1 MLARTCYRFLP
12 HTRRPGVALPQLPEG
27 FDVNDPDMY
36 AQRLP
41 RAAWEKLRLPGAVW
55 WQSQPRRRDGFDD
68 DGHWVLTRHAD
79 VKEVSR
85 QDKIFSSYENG
96 AIIRF
101 NENMERE
108 NIDMQR
114 VIMLNMDAPQH
125 TRMRSIIS
133 RGFTPRAVNNLKD
146 ALTERARKIVTEAAG
161 KAEGEFV
168 RDIACELPLQAI
180 AELLGVP
187 QEDRLKIFDWSN
199 RMVSYDDPDYDP
211 DDGQTAS
218 FEMLSYFMEMAEA
231 RKENPAND
239 IVTKLVTA
247 DIDGQELTSDEF
259 GFFTIL
265 LSVAGNETTRNA
277 ISHGMVAFMEHPE
290 QWELFKR
297 DRPESAAPQ
306 IVRWSTPVL
315 VFQRTAKEDVVVG
328 GQQIKAGQRVGLYY
342 AAANFDPDVFDDP
355 YRFDI
360 TRDPN
365 PHLGFGGTGAHY
377 CIGANLARMEINL
390 IFNAIADVLPDIAII
405 GEPMRLRSGW
415 LHGIKEIPVA
425 YKCPVPH

>member
-1 MLARTCYRFLP
+1 M
-12 HTRRPGVALPQLPEG
+12 VLPQLPEG
-27 FDVNDPDMY
+27 FDVNDPDMMSH
-36 AQRLP
+36 RVP
-41 RAAWEKLRLPGAVW
+41 RAEYDELRRTAPIW
-55 WQSQPRRRDGFDD
+55 WQAQPRGRDGFDD

-79 VKEVSR
+79 VKDVSR
-85 QDKIFSSYENG
+85 NDAAFSTYENT

-101 NENMERE
+101 NEGIARE
-108 NIDMQR
+108 QIDMQR
-114 VIMLNMDAPQH
+114 VILLNMDAPQH

-133 RGFTPRAVNNLKD
+133 RGFTPRAVNNLREALDARAKNIVQT
-146 ALTERARKIVTEAAG
+146 ALTAG
-161 KAEGEFV
+161 AGEFV
-168 RDIACELPLQAI
+168 RDVACELPLQAI

-187 QEDRLKIFDWSN
+187 QDDRGKIFEWSN
-199 RMVSYDDPDYDP
+199 RMVSYDDPDFDP
-211 DDGQTAS
+211 DDGATAS
-218 FEMLSYFMEMAEA
+218 FEMLSYFMAMAED
-231 RKENPAND
+231 RKAAPAND

-297 DRPESAAPQ
+297 DRPESVADE
-306 IVRWSTPVL
+306 IVRWSTPVV

-390 IFNAIADVLPDIAII
+390 IFNAIADHLPDISLL
-405 GEPMRLRSGW
+405 GDPKRLRSGW
-415 LHGIKEIPVA
+415 LNGIKELPVSYA
-425 YKCPVPH
+425 AKCPVPH